1 MNFKDILDTDLEG
14 LRQYFLRALRWWLD
28 ELSQMVPAEWRERFL
43 VRTQTFAEV
52 RDGAILYR
60 DARDGTEQAARP
72 RGAVKLAIEPRNVLT
87 REIDL
92 PLLPLSDVKRMLA
105 LDIDRLTPF
114 HADQVLFDAE
124 VVAKDQD
131 GGRQTVLLGVF
142 PRASAA
148 KLMER
153 VRANNLHPTAIGVLR
168 DREGGRT
175 SFDFLP
181 ALREAEGGGAAR
193 KRAAY
198 LWAGAAALLL
208 FNLLLLGYRDSNAL
222 DQLRETVNS
231 QQAPV
236 NVAMR
241 LRDKVSRE
249 ASRRVAL
256 MNLKAQNSPLKMID
270 AVTRALPNDAWVQ
283 RFEWNGKTVHVTGF
297 KKTTPDLLA
306 RLEASPELHNA
317 RSLSSE
323 PRGTNPSG
331 QPFDLA
337 AEVLQEHRP

>member
-1 MNFKDILDTDLEG
+1 VS
-14 LRQYFLRALRWWLD
+14 AH
-28 ELSQMVPAEWRERFL
+28 
-43 VRTQTFAEV
+43 
-52 RDGAILYR
+52 
-60 DARDGTEQAARP
+60 RP
-72 RGAVKLAIEPRNVLT
+72 R
-87 REIDL
+87 
-92 PLLPLSDVKRMLA
+92 
-105 LDIDRLTPF
+105 
-114 HADQVLFDAE
+114 
-124 VVAKDQD
+124 
-131 GGRQTVLLGVF
+131 
-142 PRASAA
+142 
-148 KLMER
+148 
-153 VRANNLHPTAIGVLR
+153 
-168 DREGGRT
+168 
-175 SFDFLP
+175 
-181 ALREAEGGGAAR
+181 GGAAR

-331 QPFDLA
+331 QPFDLS
-337 AEVLQEHRP
+337 AEVLQERRP